1 VTFPYDQARLQAL
14 FNDVDVRMASVEQV
28 ALQASQVQL
37 RSKGLSEQD
46 LAEIERFA
54 RGGKAPKEL
63 KELQNR
69 IDSGEFSWK
78 DVAEGRALNDEGVQ
92 RALAGSVS
100 DFQRAYTAI
109 EEGQD
114 IEDII
119 ASGTPATRSPR
130 RGEDDEDDGPSHFR
144 EDAW

>member
-1 VTFPYDQARLQAL
+1 MTFPYDQARLQAL
-14 FNDVDVRMASVEQV
+14 FNDVDTRMASVEQI
-28 ALQASQVQL
+28 AREASQVQL

-46 LAEIERFA
+46 LAEIERVA
-54 RGGKAPKEL
+54 RGGKAPAEL
-63 KELQNR
+63 ADLQTR

-78 DVAEGRALNDEGVQ
+78 DVAEGRVLNDEGVQ

-119 ASGTPATRSPR
+119 ASGTPAARPPR
-130 RGEDDEDDGPSHFR
+130 ADDDEDDGPSHFR
-144 EDAW
+144 KDAW